1 MIVHPDVKVPG
12 FPLLGIKSSLALLKP
27 CIFENFE
34 HREEHG
40 HSPEPVRF
48 THAMPVFR
56 SGDESSQ
63 LIGISRLRTEE
74 SDQRLGQRI
83 NNDRPLG

>member
-1 MIVHPDVKVPG
+1 MIVNSDVKVPG
-12 FPLLGIKSSLALLKP
+12 FPLLGIKSFLALLEP

-48 THAMPVFR
+48 THAMPVFG
-56 SGDESSQ
+56 SGGEGSQ
-63 LIGISRLRTEE
+63 LICTAR
-74 SDQRLGQRI
+74 
-83 NNDRPLG
+83 